1 MSGSRADI
9 HDNHGWAAARPALS
23 VLIPFL
29 GDDPGP
35 LLRRLDTEGPALAG
49 RVELI
54 LLDDGTGDAALTARL
69 KAALDALALPAR
81 AIPPAALCAQTTA
94 TCSARVLAE
103 RGTGSVAEAAALAA
117 AGPGARL
124 LGPRVFSSDRM
135 ASCALALQDHEGQD
149 T

>member
-1 MSGSRADI
+1 MIVAGFGFRAQ
-9 HDNHGWAAARPALS
+9 ARPES
-23 VLIPFL
+23 
-29 GDDPGP
+29 
-35 LLRRLDTEGPALAG
+35 LRDALAQACQG
-49 RVELI
+49 RRVTQL
-54 LLDDGTGDAALTARL
+54 ATAQD
-69 KAALDALALPAR
+69 KAATATFATFARAEALPAR
-81 AIPPAALCAQTTA
+81 AIPPEALCAQTTA

-135 ASCALALQDHEGQD
+135 ASCALAMQDHQGQD

>member
-1 MSGSRADI
+1 MIVAGFGFRAQ
-9 HDNHGWAAARPALS
+9 ARPESLH
-23 VLIPFL
+23 
-29 GDDPGP
+29 D
-35 LLRRLDTEGPALAG
+35 ALAQACQG
-49 RVELI
+49 RRVTQL
-54 LLDDGTGDAALTARL
+54 ATAQD
-69 KAALDALALPAR
+69 KVATATFASFASALALPAR

-124 LGPRVFSSDRM
+124 LGTRVFSSDRM